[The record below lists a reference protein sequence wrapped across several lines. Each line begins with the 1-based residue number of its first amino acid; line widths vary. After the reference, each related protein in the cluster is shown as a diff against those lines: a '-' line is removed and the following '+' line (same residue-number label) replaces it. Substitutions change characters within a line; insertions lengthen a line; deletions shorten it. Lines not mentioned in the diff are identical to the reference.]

1 MQATDVPSGRDWVI
15 AQTAPW
21 RARLQALATRSR
33 LAPENADFLH
43 AAGQALAAQGRHSD
57 ALNCFA
63 FLVAASGAIM
73 IARGEAMT
81 NDWCL
86 DDTVSIL
93 LEA

>member
-1 MQATDVPSGRDWVI
+1 MRNFIYLIGTDDDFESIEDLKADYFAGERDRNMSVFPVSLDE
-15 AQTAPW
+15 ACKVQGYDS
-21 RARLQALATRSR
+21 LQ
-33 LAPENADFLH
+33 EI
-43 AAGQALAAQGRHSD
+43 
-57 ALNCFA
+57 
-63 FLVAASGAIM
+63 AIM

>member
-1 MQATDVPSGRDWVI
+1 MKHFIYLIG
-15 AQTAPW
+15 TADDFESIEALKAEYFAGESDRNMSVYPVSLDE
-21 RARLQALATRSR
+21 ACKVQGYDTLQ
-33 LAPENADFLH
+33 EI
-43 AAGQALAAQGRHSD
+43 
-57 ALNCFA
+57 
-63 FLVAASGAIM
+63 AIM

>member
-1 MQATDVPSGRDWVI
+1 MKRFIYLIGTMDDFSSPEDLKQEYFDDPAGASPDRRNMSVYPVSLDEACKVQGYDS
-15 AQTAPW
+15 
-21 RARLQALATRSR
+21 LQ
-33 LAPENADFLH
+33 EI
-43 AAGQALAAQGRHSD
+43 
-57 ALNCFA
+57 
-63 FLVAASGAIM
+63 AIM